1 MRRADLLVSYNGEIY
16 NHVQLK
22 EQHQLRCETQSDTEV
37 LLAMY
42 EQYGLACFDMIDGMF
57 AVALYDAD
65 KKKLILARDRAGE
78 KPLYI
83 SQTKN
88 QLLFAS
94 ELNTLATM
102 CRLKV
107 DDAAINSYL
116 STGVFFRS
124 GTPYENV
131 YECPAGCYI
140 EVNTESLETKLT
152 RWFDLSKTAEASDPS
167 FDESALIDQLDS
179 RLHESVKNRLLSSDL
194 EVGAFLSGGIDS
206 GLVTAIASQY
216 TDALKTFTVSFEGQ
230 FDESALAESVSAKYC
245 TQHETLRIDY
255 GNLDQNI
262 EQILLNYGEPICDD
276 SVIPTWYVSQAAKQH
291 VTVVLTGDGAD
302 ELFGGYRRY
311 VPFSKFDLFSSENRK
326 FNLWK
331 PLHRVLPRP
340 TNKMSYYNYGYRLVD
355 LMKSSDLER
364 YLATTIN
371 VNSEGLAHV
380 QRCGELS
387 QFYKAL
393 AQTSN
398 SSLSKLMLMDFH
410 TLLHGALLPK
420 MDIGSM
426 AHSLETRS
434 PFLSS
439 DILSFAHSLNDKYK
453 IRGNTT
459 KYALREL
466 ARRYLPEQV
475 QSAPKRGFETSLEN
489 IVSVRLKSIIHDYL
503 SDSNAY
509 VRQFYKPGFVDAL
522 LSGSASMSSTQR
534 ARTLWMIFCV
544 EVWAARA
551 AITSQSV

>member
-1 MRRADLLVSYNGEIY
+1 M
-16 NHVQLK
+16 
-22 EQHQLRCETQSDTEV
+22 
-37 LLAMY
+37 
-42 EQYGLACFDMIDGMF
+42 
-57 AVALYDAD
+57 
-65 KKKLILARDRAGE
+65 
-78 KPLYI
+78 
-83 SQTKN
+83 
-88 QLLFAS
+88 
-94 ELNTLATM
+94 
-102 CRLKV
+102 
-107 DDAAINSYL
+107 
-116 STGVFFRS
+116 
-124 GTPYENV
+124 
-131 YECPAGCYI
+131 
-140 EVNTESLETKLT
+140 
-152 RWFDLSKTAEASDPS
+152 
-167 FDESALIDQLDS
+167 
-179 RLHESVKNRLLSSDL
+179 LSSDL

-216 TDALKTFTVSFEGQ
+216 TDALKTFNVSFEGQ

-355 LMKSSDLER
+355 LMKSSGLER

-426 AHSLETRS
+426 AHSL
-434 PFLSS
+434 
-439 DILSFAHSLNDKYK
+439 NDKYK

-475 QSAPKRGFETSLEN
+475 QSAPKRGFETSLKN